1 MNKVPRV
8 TVVNVGHRG
17 RVIDQQ
23 RDWGWAGG
31 ICHGLPGRSG
41 VGDAVY
47 ECWRSVM
54 WTTTAWLIL
63 IVAGIVEITWAVGMK
78 YWSLDTLLAEY
89 LRRDSVLVDL
99 YLLSIPI
106 RQLPAGTTYSVWVG
120 IGSIGVTLFGIIMFG
135 ENASPMRLAC
145 LGLILVGV
153 IGLKLLP
160 A

>member
-1 MNKVPRV
+1 MLEECDVDDDCMAHPYC
-8 TVVNVGHRG
+8 
-17 RVIDQQ
+17 
-23 RDWGWAGG
+23 GWDRRNHLG
-31 ICHGLPGRSG
+31 CRNEVH
-41 VGDAVY
+41 
-47 ECWRSVM
+47 
-54 WTTTAWLIL
+54 
-63 IVAGIVEITWAVGMK
+63 
-78 YWSLDTLLAEY
+78 WSLDTLLAEY

-160 A
+160 T